1 MSMSGRVRALPVWS
15 QLHRSNRELERQSER
30 EREREAH
37 AISMRHTFATNRLLS
52 RASRLSRLSRR
63 VQEST
68 KEDLMTRLTRGFVPP
83 TSLLFTSQLPSSSAR
98 YPSSSPWNTNILL
111 LLLSLS
117 LSLSLAVRRYSK
129 GIANFFH
136 APGEWTSLP
145 LNDFNDISRRKV
157 GSGWPRPVRAISVG
171 SSGH

>member
-111 LLLSLS
+111 LLLLS

-129 GIANFFH
+129 GIAIFSTLREN
-136 APGEWTSLP
+136 G
-145 LNDFNDISRRKV
+145 
-157 GSGWPRPVRAISVG
+157 RACR
-171 SSGH
+171 